1 MGRNAADRSGTL
13 APAARS
19 FPLLWEFLSEGVWE
33 NEAELIGAEREA
45 MEPRVSLW
53 KAFAHSATH
62 DCRFIG
68 WEQGRLPPGR
78 RRELQEGAA
87 GEARAREKQKTPPMV
102 DEPPED

>member
-1 MGRNAADRSGTL
+1 M
-13 APAARS
+13 
-19 FPLLWEFLSEGVWE
+19 
-33 NEAELIGAEREA
+33 EL
-45 MEPRVSLW
+45 RVSLG

-87 GEARAREKQKTPPMV
+87 GEARAAGEAKNLTDGGRAPRGLK
-102 DEPPED
+102 